1 MTKILAA
8 KNSVKKPLKIAD
20 LALDPG
26 RDPDRNLWI
35 TRVTRVQGEVTT
47 DVVPPA
53 VLKGAEVVP
62 SLLKRSTTT
71 GPLGGG
77 LSLEIII
84 PNDRPPQRRP
94 LSLFLLVE

>member
-1 MTKILAA
+1 MILIAA
-8 KNSVKKPLKIAD
+8 DAARREIAAD
-20 LALDPG
+20 LVLDPG
-26 RDPDRNLWI
+26 RGPDRNLRI
-35 TRVTRVQGEVTT
+35 TRIMRVRGGHMTGAVQ
-47 DVVPPA
+47 PA
-53 VLKGAEVVP
+53 VLTGVEVVL

>member
-1 MTKILAA
+1 MILIVADAA
-8 KNSVKKPLKIAD
+8 RREIAAD
-20 LALDPG
+20 LVLDPG
-26 RDPDRNLWI
+26 RGPDLNPRI
-35 TRVTRVQGEVTT
+35 TRVMRVRGGHMTGAVQ
-47 DVVPPA
+47 PA
-53 VLKGAEVVP
+53 VLTGVEVVL

>member
-1 MTKILAA
+1 MKVLE
-8 KNSVKKPLKIAD
+8 
-20 LALDPG
+20 G
-26 RDPDRNLWI
+26 H
-35 TRVTRVQGEVTT
+35 TT
-47 DVVPPA
+47 GVVLPA
-53 VLKGAEVVP
+53 VLTEVEVVL